1 MNWIDRVVHYVSP
14 TAGMRRSRA
23 RLMTEMMQERHYEA
37 ASRGRRTKGWRTLS
51 TDANTA
57 ARNLQLIRDRSR
69 DLVRNNP
76 WASRAVSVITNN
88 TVGWGIHAK
97 ITGPKRLETFWE
109 EWAERVFCD
118 ADGQLNIYGL
128 QQLVLRTAVESGSAL
143 VRRRWRRPE
152 DGLPLPLQ
160 LQILEPDYLDN
171 SKDGQ
176 LRNGHQ
182 VTGRI
187 IDGIEFDAIGRRVAY
202 HLFRRHPGDA
212 TGWQNESVR
221 VPADDVLHIY
231 RVDRPG
237 QVNGVPWAAPIIIK
251 LRDLDEYEDAYLL
264 RQKIANLFA
273 AFVTDQEGDPSTAA
287 SYGEKLEPGSIE
299 ILPPGRNVEFATP
312 PRTDGYGNY
321 TRDVMR
327 AVAAGFGITYES
339 LTGDYSQV
347 NFSSAR
353 MGGQEMG
360 RNIESWR
367 WQMLIPQFCG
377 GTWRWFLEAAEL
389 MGVNTSRASV
399 NWTPPA
405 RILTDPAREYP
416 AIRDAVRS
424 GLLTLP
430 EAIRE
435 QGYDPEQM
443 LQEMAENAKMLDK
456 LGLSLDTDPRRD
468 KAPLPLS
475 NPAEED

>member
-1 MNWIDRVVHYVSP
+1 MNWLDRVVGYVSP
-14 TAGMRRSRA
+14 VAGMRRTRA

-37 ASRGRRTKGWRTLS
+37 ASRGRRTQGWRTRS
-51 TDANTA
+51 TDANA
-57 ARNLQLIRDRSR
+57 AAQNLQLIRDRSR

-97 ITGPKRLETFWE
+97 ITGPKILNALWK
-109 EWAERVFCD
+109 EWAETTACD
-118 ADGQLNIYGL
+118 ADGRHDLYGL
-128 QQLVLRTAVESGSAL
+128 QQLTLRTVVESGAAL
-143 VRRRWRRPE
+143 VRRRWRRLE
-152 DGLPLPLQ
+152 DGLPLPV
-160 LQILEPDYLDN
+160 QIQVLEPDYLDR
-171 SKDGQ
+171 SKDGEIR
-176 LRNGHQ
+176 RNGQ
-182 VTGRI
+182 ITGRI
-187 IDGIEFDAIGRRVAY
+187 IDGIEFDSIGRRIAY
-202 HLFRRHPGDA
+202 HLYRTHPGESA
-212 TGWQNESVR
+212 GWLAESVR
-221 VPADDVLHIY
+221 VPADEVRHVY
-231 RVDRPG
+231 RTDRPG
-237 QVNGVPWAAPIIIK
+237 QVNGVPWAAPIMIK

-273 AFVTDQEGDPSTAA
+273 AFVTDPEGDPSVAA

-299 ILPPGRNVEFATP
+299 VLPAGRSVEFAQP
-312 PRTDGYGNY
+312 PRTDGYGLY
-321 TRDVMR
+321 TMDVQR
-327 AVAAGFGITYES
+327 AIAAGFGITFES
-339 LTGDYSQV
+339 LTGNYSQV

-360 RNIESWR
+360 RNVESWR
-367 WQMLIPQFCG
+367 WQMLIPQFCDG
-377 GTWRWFLEAAEL
+377 IWGWFLEAAEL
-389 MGVNTSRASV
+389 MGISTAKASV

-424 GLLTLP
+424 GLMTLP

-443 LQEMAENAKMLDK
+443 LQEMAETARLLDE

-468 KAPLPLS
+468 KVPLPLS
-475 NPAEED
+475 SPAEEA